1 MHTRQSACV
10 LAREQKEGGER
21 GSGEGTRVKERTGGS
36 VHKTVD
42 VSRQD
47 RMRDTIKER
56 EPSGRSIGE
65 RRKET
70 GKRKEERTRD
80 KRFREREGE

>member
-1 MHTRQSACV
+1 M
-10 LAREQKEGGER
+10 
-21 GSGEGTRVKERTGGS
+21 
-36 VHKTVD
+36 HKTVD

-56 EPSGRSIGE
+56 EPSGRKISE

-70 GKRKEERTRD
+70 GKRKEERNGM
-80 KRFREREGE
+80 RFREREGE